1 MHLLAITLRDWKA
14 YESAK
19 FEFPAPT
26 KNKNVI
32 LIGGRNGFGKTTLF
46 EALALGL
53 FGRDGLR
60 LVLRA
65 SAAADEQGR
74 AQSFRDF
81 IERALYG
88 DAIAQGR
95 TSCRIELKFED
106 EAGEPIWI
114 ERTWYFNDSGK
125 LKSGDAGEQLRI
137 FQGVARRVVGP
148 SRSEQDPD
156 GWYRDWISRTFLPT
170 SLAGFFLFD
179 GESAAVYAER
189 DMGAQVREGIEGLL
203 GLNWLRQLAKDLRT
217 YAASKR
223 TQVPK
228 GVSTE
233 AIAELDASISAMES
247 ELQAAEQRLEQ
258 IEIELRDS
266 EAKRDALTRELAG
279 YGTGTRAQLE
289 ELVKEEADYRKQYE
303 LAQTKLHS
311 IAEMDLPLALAGDGL
326 RERVASRLQQERQRE
341 NWEAATSQRAERTT
355 KVIEI
360 LDQSLGDVAPPLTA
374 GQEESVR
381 LAVQRALERLWFP
394 PPEGVA
400 ESFRH
405 PHARGPWLQRVLDRL
420 RDAKLVSSNTIAEL
434 LEAMGKNASKLREV
448 QAAIRATEVTAPQL
462 EEKRTEI
469 NELNK
474 RISAHNE
481 ARGKLHHLVDS
492 RSNDIEQKNK
502 ERGRLTGKLDLS
514 QRPAQL
520 ASRAED
526 VAGMI
531 GELVQEAWPLQAK
544 AVSEEMTRAI
554 KSMAHRNDYLSRVE
568 IDDEGAV
575 ELLSPDGVDLRQ
587 YDLSAGE
594 KQIFTQSLFSAI
606 AAVSGRT
613 FPLVI
618 DTPLG
623 RLDDDHRL
631 NVLKHLA
638 SRKGQ
643 VFLISTDTEVVG
655 PYLAAIRSR
664 VAKAYLIKNR
674 TDGSI
679 GCSWPEEGYFAG
691 QEI

>member
-1 MHLLAITLRDWKA
+1 MHLLSVTLRDWKA

-19 FEFPAPT
+19 FEFPAPSR
-26 KNKNVI
+26 NKNVI

-65 SAAADEQGR
+65 SAAADEPGR

-88 DAIAQGR
+88 DAIKQGR
-95 TSCRIELKFED
+95 SSCRIELQFED

-114 ERTWYFNDSGK
+114 ERTWYFSDSGK

-148 SRSEQDPD
+148 SRSEQDPE

-203 GLNWLRQLAKDLRT
+203 GLNWLRQLAKDLRS
-217 YAASKR
+217 YAANKR

-228 GVSTE
+228 GVSSE
-233 AIAELDASISAMES
+233 AIAQLDASISSMEA
-247 ELQAAEQRLEQ
+247 ELLSAEQKLTNLD
-258 IEIELRDS
+258 IELRDS
-266 EAKRDALTRELAG
+266 EAKRDALTRELSG

-289 ELVKEEADYRKQYE
+289 ELVKEQAEHQKQYE

-311 IAEMDLPLALAGDGL
+311 IAEMDLPIALAGDSL
-326 RERVASRLQQERQRE
+326 RDRVTNRLQQERQRE
-341 NWEAATSQRAERTT
+341 NWEAATSQRAERTSQ
-355 KVIEI
+355 VIEI
-360 LDQSLGDVAPPLTA
+360 FDQQLDDVTPSLTPS
-374 GQEESVR
+374 QEESVR
-381 LAVQRALERLWFP
+381 QAVQRALERLWFP
-394 PPEGVA
+394 PPDGVA
-400 ESFRH
+400 ESYKH
-405 PHARGPWLQRVLDRL
+405 PHARGPLLQRVLDRL
-420 RDAKLVSSNTIAEL
+420 RDAKLVSSRTIAEL
-434 LEAMGKNASKLREV
+434 LEAMGRNAAKLREV

-462 EEKRTEI
+462 EEKRVEI
-469 NELNK
+469 ADLNK
-474 RISAHNE
+474 RISSHHE
-481 ARGKLHHLVDS
+481 SRGELTNLVRS
-492 RSNDIEQKNK
+492 RSDEIEQKNK

-526 VAGMI
+526 VAEMI
-531 GELVQEAWPLQAK
+531 GELVQEAWPLQAQ
-544 AVSEEMTRAI
+544 AIAQEMTRGI
-554 KSMAHRNDYLSRVE
+554 KSMAHRNDYLNRVE
-568 IDDEGAV
+568 IDDEGSV

-594 KQIFTQSLFSAI
+594 KQIFTQALFSAI
-606 AAVSGRT
+606 AAVSGRV

-623 RLDDDHRL
+623 RLDDNHRL

-655 PYLAAIRSR
+655 PYLGAIKAR
-664 VAKAYLIKNR
+664 VAKAYLIKNQ

-679 GCSWPEEGYFAG
+679 GRSWPEEGYFAG